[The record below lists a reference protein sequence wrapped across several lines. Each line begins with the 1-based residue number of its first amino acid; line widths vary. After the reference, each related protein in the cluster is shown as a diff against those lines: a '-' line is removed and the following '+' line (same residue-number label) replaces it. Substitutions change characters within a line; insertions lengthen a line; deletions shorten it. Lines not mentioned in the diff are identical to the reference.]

1 MRRACGAGLAG
12 LGLGGL
18 LGALLMGPAAWRA
31 WTEQADAAHALAQT
45 PAPPRASTT
54 AAAPH
59 PPWPAA
65 GAAADVAAQ
74 ALARLQAHGLQVLS
88 LDLQAMVPVPA
99 VPGLQVQTLT
109 WQLQGRRDD
118 WVAAWADLT
127 QQGPVWTLLSWQL
140 VPDPSAVA
148 SAHRVVMQGQWQQWM
163 HSEGPHAFQLA
174 PMPPRPDAPA
184 RQAQAPKSGDGR
196 TAPSVPPAR
205 VSMPGT
211 VPPPPDLLGLQ
222 HEAERGQWGAW
233 LRPPAAAATL
243 VHAGQDL
250 PPAWRVLDVDPQGVW
265 LQALS
270 ASAPPLRL
278 VWSEPRWLQ
287 EMPHAHAP

>member
-1 MRRACGAGLAG
+1 MRRASERMRASSARGH
-12 LGLGGL
+12 LGTRGV
-18 LGALLMGPAAWRA
+18 GPVLRL
-31 WTEQADAAHALAQT
+31 EQAL
-45 PAPPRASTT
+45 
-54 AAAPH
+54 
-59 PPWPAA
+59 
-65 GAAADVAAQ
+65 VVF
-74 ALARLQAHGLQVLS
+74 ARELRIDGQ
-88 LDLQAMVPVPA
+88 P
-99 VPGLQVQTLT
+99 
-109 WQLQGRRDD
+109 
-118 WVAAWADLT
+118 
-127 QQGPVWTLLSWQL
+127 QGPL
-140 VPDPSAVA
+140 V
-148 SAHRVVMQGQWQQWM
+148 
-163 HSEGPHAFQLA
+163 
-174 PMPPRPDAPA
+174 APA
-184 RQAQAPKSGDGR
+184 RQAQAPRSGDGR